1 MAQNW
6 HDEQRQKADGLYA
19 EEMAKIR
26 KRELENQRKHE
37 AVGQTDK
44 YVESLERK
52 IRAAIDN
59 DSRINAAWI
68 ADLRNIL
75 HDRTYA
81 GPALRIQKLQDAVI
95 RLKGVTLVV
104 KQLEQQTLEE
114 QEWEQEWEWK
124 WQREL
129 AWNEESMEYLNQEAR
144 ETNVELLLPL
154 QEEQNRRY
162 QEEREN
168 RLERDKLKQE
178 LAQLARDQRLDRDRL
193 QELEAESQMTEEEH
207 WGRTSSEEDIVQRI
221 LDETN
226 YDEYEDDFLMG

>member
-1 MAQNW
+1 
-6 HDEQRQKADGLYA
+6 
-19 EEMAKIR
+19 
-26 KRELENQRKHE
+26 
-37 AVGQTDK
+37 
-44 YVESLERK
+44 
-52 IRAAIDN
+52 
-59 DSRINAAWI
+59 
-68 ADLRNIL
+68 
-75 HDRTYA
+75 
-81 GPALRIQKLQDAVI
+81 
-95 RLKGVTLVV
+95 
-104 KQLEQQTLEE
+104 
-114 QEWEQEWEWK
+114 
-124 WQREL
+124 
-129 AWNEESMEYLNQEAR
+129 MEYLNQEAR